1 MSKISKEEEKQL
13 RISPNMHPVPTNK
26 KLMSVNIPIIA
37 YVSVVVL
44 LIVGLVGGAKS
55 MGWYGTSGKVSSDGK
70 AIVLSVNSVGAD
82 LKGWMSLE
90 SFLQAY
96 SITKQEFQTQFE
108 ITDQLSATTTLGELG
123 EITSEAVGV
132 ETLREWVDAGHKLGS
147 SDAGKAITT
156 PAPTSAGVPSG
167 NPTGSPSAT
176 DENGNFL
183 IKGRTTIQE
192 VLDETKVSKAEF
204 YKEFKLPAT
213 LSTSIGLA
221 AIKETIPDFE
231 VSLVQDWFDARK

>member
-13 RISPNMHPVPTNK
+13 RISPNVHPVPTNK
-26 KLMSVNIPIIA
+26 KLVSANIPIIA

-44 LIVGLVGGAKS
+44 LIVGLVGTAKS

-70 AIVLSVNSVGAD
+70 AIVLSVKSTGAD
-82 LKGWMSLE
+82 LKGWMTLE

-96 SITKQEFQTQFE
+96 SITKQEFQTQFAIKE
-108 ITDQLSATTTLGELG
+108 QLSATTTLGELG

-132 ETLREWVDAGHKLGS
+132 ETLREWVDAGHKLG
-147 SDAGKAITT
+147 T
-156 PAPTSAGVPSG
+156 PTSETSAEPTSAAGSPSG
-167 NPTGSPSAT
+167 NPTGTPSST
-176 DENGNFL
+176 DENGDFL

-204 YKEFKLPAT
+204 YKVFKLPD
-213 LSTSIGLA
+213 SIPTSLGLA
-221 AIKETIPDFE
+221 AIKETLPDFE
-231 VSLVQDWFDARK
+231 VSVVQDWFDARK

>member
-26 KLMSVNIPIIA
+26 KLLSANIPIIA

-44 LIVGLVGGAKS
+44 LIVGLVGSAKV
-55 MGWYGTSGKVSSDGK
+55 MGWYGTSGKISSDGK
-70 AIVLSVNSVGAD
+70 AIVLSVNSTGAD
-82 LKGWMSLE
+82 LKGWMTLD
-90 SFLQAY
+90 SFLKAY
-96 SITKQEFQTQFE
+96 SITKQEFQTQFA

-123 EITSEAVGV
+123 EITAEAVGV
-132 ETLREWVDAGHKLGS
+132 ETLREWVDAGHTLEN
-147 SDAGKAITT
+147 SDSNSAGTT
-156 PAPTSAGVPSG
+156 PSSAAGQPSG
-167 NPTGSPSAT
+167 NPTGTPSAT
-176 DENGNFL
+176 DENGDFL

-192 VLDETKVSKAEF
+192 VLDETKVSKAAF

-213 LSTSIGLA
+213 LSTSTGLA
-221 AIKETIPDFE
+221 AIKESVPDFE